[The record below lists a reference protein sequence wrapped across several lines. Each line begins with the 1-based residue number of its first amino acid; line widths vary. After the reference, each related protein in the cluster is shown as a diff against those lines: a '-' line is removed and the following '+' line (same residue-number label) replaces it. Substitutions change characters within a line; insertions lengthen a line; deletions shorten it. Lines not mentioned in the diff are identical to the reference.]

1 MKVVGWLAAHDRGLS
16 ALRRAGRT
24 AIVLPIAFAVGDKV
38 IGNPEL
44 ATFAAF
50 GSFAMLLLVDFGGP
64 MRERLTAEAALAL
77 ACAVLICAG
86 TLASRNPWLAAAAM
100 ALVAFAVLFAGVVS
114 SVLAGASTTLLLAFI
129 LPVSLAGSASTI
141 PDRLAGWGMA
151 SAAALVAIWVLWPAP
166 ARDPLRGA
174 AVTACRALAGR
185 LRADVAHL
193 RSGGPPPPAGMYAEA
208 VARAGAAVADL
219 RRSFLATPYRP
230 TGLSTSARLGVR
242 LVDELIWLHAVAE
255 SRPIGGVGAGSAP
268 TCAVE
273 SAAAAVLEQAAGLLE
288 APEADPARLATA
300 LAELRAAL
308 DAIER
313 DATVDLPVR
322 RVPAGSGADGDERR
336 AAELVTA
343 LDPGFR
349 AQELSFAVSQIAG
362 NVERMAAAEHRSW
375 WQRLLGRQ
383 PEGVAGPVAAARERA
398 TAHIEPHSVWLHN
411 SVRGAIGLGL
421 AVLIA
426 QQAGLQHSFW
436 VTFGTLSVLRS
447 NALSTGQLAVRGVLG
462 TAVGFAV
469 GGALIALL
477 GTGTALLWAL
487 LPVAVLFAGIAPAAI
502 SFTVG
507 QAAFTVTLLI
517 LFNLIAPA
525 GWQIG
530 LVRLEDVALG
540 CAVSVG
546 VGLLFWPR
554 GAAASLRRALA
565 DAYSESVGYLNAA
578 VAFGMGRCDGGGPE
592 PAVPTDEGL
601 RAAAASRRLDDA
613 FRSYLAERGP
623 KPVPLADV
631 AGLVT
636 GTAAVRLAGDAVLDL
651 WQRDGRRIEGD
662 RAAARAELVSASGRI
677 AGWYDELAA
686 GLAGD
691 GAVPAPMPH
700 DTGADGRLI
709 AAVRRDLLDRDG
721 IATAT
726 AVRMIWTGDH
736 LDAARRMQASLVGPA
751 RTTAEQAARGPL
763 AGLRPARLA
772 RRRTPLAGPADG
784 EPVAGEAR

>member
-1 MKVVGWLAAHDRGLS
+1 MKVVRWLAARDRGFS
-16 ALRRAGRT
+16 ALRRAART
-24 AIVLPIAFAVGDKV
+24 AIVMPIAFAIGDRV

-64 MRERLTAEAALAL
+64 MRERLTAEAALAA

-86 TLASRNPWLAAAAM
+86 TLASRDPWLAAGAM

-129 LPVSLAGSASTI
+129 LPVSLTGSAAAI

-151 SAAALVAIWVLWPAP
+151 SAAALVAIAVLWPAP
-166 ARDPLRGA
+166 AADPLRGA
-174 AVTACRALAGR
+174 AVTACRAVAGR

-193 RSGGPPPPAGMYAEA
+193 RSGGPRPPAGMHAEA

-219 RRSFLATPYRP
+219 RRGFLATPYRP
-230 TGLSTSARLGVR
+230 TGLGTSARLGVR

-255 SRPIGGVGAGSAP
+255 SRPIGQTGTGSAP

-273 SAAAAVLEQAAGLLE
+273 SAAAAVLEHAADLLA
-288 APEADPARLATA
+288 APEADPARLRAA
-300 LAELRAAL
+300 LTELRAAL
-308 DAIER
+308 DAMER
-313 DATVDLPVR
+313 ATVDLPVR
-322 RVPAGSGADGDERR
+322 RAPVDADGDERR
-336 AAELVTA
+336 IGEFVTS

-362 NVERMAAAEHRSW
+362 NVDRIAAAERRSW
-375 WQRLLGRQ
+375 WERLLGRQ
-383 PEGVAGPVAAARERA
+383 PKGVAGPVSAARERA
-398 TAHIEPHSVWLHN
+398 TAHIDPHSVWLHN
-411 SVRGAIGLGL
+411 SVRAAIGLGL
-421 AVLIA
+421 AVLVA
-426 QQAGLQHSFW
+426 QKTGVQHSFW

-462 TAVGFAV
+462 TALGFAV
-469 GGALIALL
+469 GGALIALV
-477 GTGTALLWAL
+477 GTGTEVLWAL

-502 SFTVG
+502 SFVAG
-507 QAAFTVTLLI
+507 QAAFTLTLLI
-517 LFNLIAPA
+517 LFNLIAPG

-540 CAVSVG
+540 CAVSLG

-554 GAAASLRRALA
+554 GAAASLRQALA
-565 DAYSESVGYLNAA
+565 DAYSDSARYLDAA
-578 VAFGMGRCDGGGPE
+578 VAYGMGRCDPGGPA
-592 PAVPTDEGL
+592 PAAPTDGGL
-601 RAAAASRRLDDA
+601 RAAAASRRVDDA
-613 FRSYLAERGP
+613 FRSYLAERGA

-636 GTAAVRLAGDAVLDL
+636 GTAAVRLAADAVLDL
-651 WQRDGRRIEGD
+651 WQRDAPRIEGD
-662 RAAARAELVSASGRI
+662 RAAARAELLSASGRI
-677 AGWYDELAA
+677 AGWYDDLAA

-700 DTGADGRLI
+700 DTRADGRLV
-709 AAVRRDLLDRDG
+709 AAVRRDLLDQDG
-721 IATAT
+721 MATAT

-736 LDAARRMQASLVGPA
+736 LDAARRMQTALVGPA
-751 RTTAEQAARGPL
+751 GTAAEQAARGPF
-763 AGLRPARLA
+763 AGLRPAR
-772 RRRTPLAGPADG
+772 RGGPRGPADG